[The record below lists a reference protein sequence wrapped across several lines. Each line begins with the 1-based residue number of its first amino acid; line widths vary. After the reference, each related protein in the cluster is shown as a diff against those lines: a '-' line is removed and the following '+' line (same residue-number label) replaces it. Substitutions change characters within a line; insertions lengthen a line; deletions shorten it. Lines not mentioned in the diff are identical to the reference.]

1 MIVTV
6 VQLRPTRNR
15 ENGCMRPTAFR
26 TRASALLF
34 IAACAVP
41 PAGAAVQTQA
51 NRRPG
56 LLLVLAADRARYYA
70 ALAATRNAKREGN
83 AMEPI
88 VGSGKYTYRV
98 NENWQQPPEWLDV
111 KACAVSVDSQ
121 DRVYCFN
128 RNDAHPIVIFD
139 RDGNFLSSWGAGL
152 FKFPHAI
159 RILQENGRDVVWLCD
174 EHHQQFYKF
183 TTDGQLLETIGE
195 KGARSDTGVP
205 ADDFSSQAFRK
216 VTHGGGPFNLPTD
229 IAFAPSGEIFMTDG
243 YGNARV
249 HKFSADRKYMFSW
262 GEPGT
267 APGQFNLP
275 HGIWVDRRGRLLVAD
290 RENDRV
296 QIFDQ
301 QGNLLQ
307 VWPIELIGPA
317 FFYVDDDD
325 IVYIP
330 EHNGGMISI
339 LTLDGER
346 LARWG
351 APIHRSCH
359 GIWVDSQSDL
369 YVVQPGEWTPRAR
382 RVVKYERQ

>member
-1 MIVTV
+1 
-6 VQLRPTRNR
+6 
-15 ENGCMRPTAFR
+15 
-26 TRASALLF
+26 
-34 IAACAVP
+34 
-41 PAGAAVQTQA
+41 
-51 NRRPG
+51 
-56 LLLVLAADRARYYA
+56 
-70 ALAATRNAKREGN
+70 
-83 AMEPI
+83 MEPI

-98 NENWQQPPEWLDV
+98 NEEWQRPPAGLEV
-111 KACAVSVDSQ
+111 RACAVSVDSQ
-121 DRVYCFN
+121 GRVYCFN
-128 RNDAHPIVIFD
+128 RNPEHPVVIFD

-152 FKFPHAI
+152 FTFPHAI
-159 RILQENGRDVVWLCD
+159 RIVRENGQDVVWLCD
-174 EHHQQFYKF
+174 EHHQTFQKF
-183 TTDGQLLETIGE
+183 TTDGKVLQTIGE

-205 ADDFSSQAFRK
+205 NDDFSSAAWKK

-229 IAFAPSGEIFMTDG
+229 IAFAPDGSVFMTDG

-249 HKFSADRKYMFSW
+249 HKFSADAQYLFSW

-275 HGIWVDRRGRLLVAD
+275 HGVWIDRRGRVLVAD

-296 QIFDQ
+296 QVFDQ
-301 QGNLLQ
+301 NGKLLS
-307 VWPIELIGPA
+307 VWSTELIGPA

-330 EHNGGMISI
+330 EHNGGRISI

-351 APIHRSCH
+351 DGPVHRSCH
-359 GIWVDSQSDL
+359 GIWVDSHSDL
-369 YVVQPGEWTPRAR
+369 YVVQPGEWGRVR

>member
-1 MIVTV
+1 
-6 VQLRPTRNR
+6 
-15 ENGCMRPTAFR
+15 
-26 TRASALLF
+26 
-34 IAACAVP
+34 
-41 PAGAAVQTQA
+41 
-51 NRRPG
+51 
-56 LLLVLAADRARYYA
+56 
-70 ALAATRNAKREGN
+70 
-83 AMEPI
+83 MEPI

-98 NENWQQPPEWLDV
+98 NEEWQRPPAGLDV
-111 KACAVSVDSQ
+111 RACAVSVDSQ

-128 RNDAHPIVIFD
+128 RNAEHPVLIFD

-152 FKFPHAI
+152 FTFPHAI
-159 RILQENGRDVVWLCD
+159 RIVRENGQDVVWLCD
-174 EHHQQFYKF
+174 EHHQTFQKF
-183 TTDGQLLETIGE
+183 TTDGKLLQTIGE

-205 ADDFSSQAFRK
+205 ADDFSSAAWKK

-229 IAFAPSGEIFMTDG
+229 IALAPDGSMFMTDG

-249 HKFSADRKYMFSW
+249 HKFSADAQYLFSW

-275 HGIWVDRRGRLLVAD
+275 HGVWIDRRGRVLVAD

-296 QIFDQ
+296 QVFDQ
-301 QGNLLQ
+301 SGKLLS
-307 VWPIELIGPA
+307 VWSTELIGPA

-325 IVYIP
+325 VVYIP
-330 EHNGGMISI
+330 EHNGGRISI

-351 APIHRSCH
+351 DGPVHRSCH
-359 GIWVDSQSDL
+359 GIWVDSHSDL
-369 YVVQPGEWTPRAR
+369 YVVQPGEWGRVR

>member
-1 MIVTV
+1 
-6 VQLRPTRNR
+6 
-15 ENGCMRPTAFR
+15 
-26 TRASALLF
+26 
-34 IAACAVP
+34 
-41 PAGAAVQTQA
+41 
-51 NRRPG
+51 
-56 LLLVLAADRARYYA
+56 
-70 ALAATRNAKREGN
+70 
-83 AMEPI
+83 MEPI

-98 NENWQQPPEWLDV
+98 NEDWQHPPAGLDV
-111 KACAVSVDSQ
+111 RACAVSVDSQ

-128 RNDAHPIVIFD
+128 RNPEHAVVVFD

-152 FKFPHAI
+152 FTFPHAI
-159 RILQENGRDVVWLCD
+159 RIVQENGQDVVWLCD
-174 EHHQQFYKF
+174 EHHQQFQKF
-183 TTDGQLLETIGE
+183 TTDGKLLQTIGE

-205 ADDFSSQAFRK
+205 EDDMSSAAWKK

-229 IAFAPSGEIFMTDG
+229 IAFAPDGSMFMTDG

-249 HKFSADRKYMFSW
+249 HKFSPDAKYQFSW

-275 HGIWVDRRGRLLVAD
+275 HGVWIDRRGRVLVAD

-296 QIFDQ
+296 QVFDQ
-301 QGNLLQ
+301 NGKLLS
-307 VWPIELIGPA
+307 VWSTELIGPA

-330 EHNGGMISI
+330 EHNGGRISI

-351 APIHRSCH
+351 DGPVHRSCH
-359 GIWVDSQSDL
+359 GIWVDSHGDL
-369 YVVQPGEWTPRAR
+369 YVVQPGEWGRVR